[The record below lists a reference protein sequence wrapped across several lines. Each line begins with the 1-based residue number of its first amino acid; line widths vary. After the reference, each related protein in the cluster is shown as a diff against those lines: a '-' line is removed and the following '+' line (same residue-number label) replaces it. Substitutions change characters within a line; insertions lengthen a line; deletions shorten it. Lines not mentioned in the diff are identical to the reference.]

1 MITSLLLVLL
11 SSLLFNSKG
20 PIILCLLGAILLA
33 LRFTGIQL
41 MNEKTKE
48 MPSWMVTR
56 LGLFVIVHCHHN
68 KELCEKGKEF
78 KFRGKYFCTGC
89 YGLCLGTVISIV
101 LIILYLLYGLNSVMI
116 VPLIYLI
123 PFLLIPIILRYLIF
137 IHMKSSLR
145 FLSNTFL
152 PIGIVLL
159 LSIIDRLLKNWI
171 INSIFVFLL
180 IGIAYLRWKIALLD
194 DVRLLKVTK

>member
-1 MITSLLLVLL
+1 MITSLFFVLL
-11 SSLLFNSKG
+11 YSSKG

-33 LRFTGIQL
+33 LRFTGIRF
-41 MNEKTKE
+41 MNENTKE

-56 LGLFVIVHCHHN
+56 FGSFVIVHCHHN
-68 KELCEKGKEF
+68 KDLCEKGKEF
-78 KFRGKYFCTGC
+78 NFRGKYFCTGC
-89 YGLCLGTVISIV
+89 YGLCLGTVISIGI
-101 LIILYLLYGLNSVMI
+101 IILYLLYRLNSVMI
-116 VPLIYLI
+116 VPLICLI

-145 FLSNTFL
+145 FLSNTFF

-159 LSIIDRLLKNWI
+159 LSIIDRLLKSWI
-171 INSIFVFLL
+171 INSIFVFSL

>member
-1 MITSLLLVLL
+1 MITSPFLLLL

-33 LRFTGIQL
+33 IRFTGIQF
-41 MNEKTKE
+41 MNDNTKE

-56 LGLFVIVHCHHN
+56 FGSFVIVHCHHN

-78 KFRGKYFCTGC
+78 KFKGKYFCTGC
-89 YGLCLGTVISIV
+89 YGLCLGTVISIII
-101 LIILYLLYGLNSVMI
+101 IILYLIYGLSSVMI
-116 VPLIYLI
+116 VPLICLI

-145 FLSNTFL
+145 FLSNTFF
-152 PIGIVLL
+152 PIGLVLL
-159 LSIIDRLLKNWI
+159 LSVIDRLLKNWI
-171 INSIFVFLL
+171 INSIFVFSL